1 MEFHA
6 NMAEPMAVLGIIWGS
21 AVPRCAQCQ
30 TCQHPS
36 RTCRPSNQCQRHGK
50 NQTTS
55 AAANVANGEPFGA
68 LHWINI
74 AAVSWG
80 CAFRT
85 ISLLV
90 IFNTMPFALCCG
102 SELIADK
109 NMKSSV
115 FFSTSALHSF

>member
-1 MEFHA
+1 MC
-6 NMAEPMAVLGIIWGS
+6 P
-21 AVPRCAQCQ
+21 VPDLPTSQQDLQAQQ
-30 TCQHPS
+30 SMPTS
-36 RTCRPSNQCQRHGK
+36 RQKP
-50 NQTTS
+50 TTS